1 MSIALI
7 ETDESSLIHLEGAID
22 IGAAAELKAALI
34 EARKTGKG
42 TVVTLGA
49 LSELDV
55 TAFQLLWAAKREAKQ
70 AGLRFGLAPLP
81 ACIQASLAEMGLDAN
96 QLSESAE

>member
-1 MSIALI
+1 MNIALSQ
-7 ETDESSLIHLEGAID
+7 TDKASLIHLEGAID
-22 IGAAAELKAALI
+22 IGAASELKAALL
-34 EARKTGKG
+34 EARKAGKG
-42 TVVTLGA
+42 TAVTLGA

-70 AGLRFGLAPLP
+70 AGRGFELAQLP
-81 ACIQASLAEMGLDAN
+81 AYIQASLAEMGLDAN